1 MEDKKKKK
9 IIVNSITG
17 CRILATFLTP
27 ILFNTLSA
35 PLFIVF
41 IGAILLTD
49 SIDGILARKWKV
61 STLGG
66 SLLDMS
72 ADKVFAFSVLIAL
85 STMFPIMKIPLILE
99 TLISAIN
106 ISKVNKTVG
115 KSSELG
121 RIKTWIMGLSIFS
134 LLLVGLSPELV
145 ESLKNIK
152 IDEVVLDKGNL
163 IASNLEKIKLNFQEL
178 STNVLNFI
186 NTHKKTIEHIC
197 ETATIT
203 SESLVAADYAI
214 KGLKKADPN
223 SKTIKIAELLKNKEF
238 LKENKEFL
246 KEILFNE
253 KYYAK
258 VNNVKDMS
266 ILEKLTPNALYE
278 EMKQEE
284 SKPKTKELTI
294 N

>member
-9 IIVNSITG
+9 VIVNSITS
-17 CRILATFLTP
+17 CRILATILTP
-27 ILFNTLSA
+27 ILFNVLSA

-49 SIDGILARKWKV
+49 SLDGILARKWKV

-66 SLLDMS
+66 SILDMS

-85 STMFPIMKIPLILE
+85 ATMFPVMLIPLGLE
-99 TLISAIN
+99 TLISSIN
-106 ISKVNKTVG
+106 LSGINKSTIG
-115 KSSELG
+115 KSSQLG

-134 LLLVGLSPELV
+134 LLLVGLTPELI

-152 IDEVVLDKGNL
+152 IDEFVLNKGNI
-163 IASNLEKIKLNFQEL
+163 IASNLENIKMNFQKIGTDILE
-178 STNVLNFI
+178 FI
-186 NTHKKTIEHIC
+186 NAHKKSIEHIC

-203 SESLVAADYAI
+203 SESLVATDYAI
-214 KGLKKADPN
+214 KATKKVDPN

-238 LKENKEFL
+238 LKEV
-246 KEILFNE
+246 LFNE
-253 KYYAK
+253 KYYSK

-266 ILEKLTPNALYE
+266 ILEKLTPNAHYE

-284 SKPKTKELTI
+284 SKSKAKELTL